1 MDTELDIIQRF
12 FQEVENICT
21 HEQALQEER
30 NRKGE
35 NYNLF
40 SILNIERYE
49 LKHSAL
55 IANLLDPKG
64 SHGCGDAFLRAFFEI
79 ALKERAYP
87 FEDCTHLHSYT
98 EYYTGPIAGD
108 TGGRIDILVKSSHYG
123 LIIEN
128 KIYAGD
134 QDKQLIRYDNY
145 GKEVFGAD
153 GYLLVYLTLYG
164 YDASKESTATKSAEE
179 VGYLRLSYAED
190 ILRWL
195 EQCVRLADDKPLVRE
210 SLNQYI
216 RTIKQ
221 LTYQDMNQENIQ
233 KIIELTISH
242 SKTVATILAHEAK
255 IAKEIRDKYIFPKLE
270 EYAKE
275 KGWHFCAKPDLT
287 NPTEIQFQKDD
298 YDSCIFISAG
308 NSRTTTIWDRVWIG
322 VEYIP
327 QHKTE
332 ANAPIDKLIC
342 LTESND
348 SYPKGWEY
356 LTPWD
361 WESAKNFD
369 KMKEEVVNKVTKK
382 LDEIIKELGK
392 EQIKQS
398 CHTLHNSLITSEG
411 KTSSSSKEKEV

>member
-1 MDTELDIIQRF
+1 MDTELDIQRF
-12 FQEVENICT
+12 FQEVASICALG
-21 HEQALQEER
+21 QAQQEER

-40 SILNIERYE
+40 SILSIERYE

-79 ALKERAYP
+79 ALKGTAYP
-87 FEDCTHLHSYT
+87 FEKCTLPHSYT

-134 QDKQLIRYDNY
+134 QDKQLTRYDNY
-145 GKEVFGAD
+145 GRETFGAD

-164 YDASKESTATKSAEE
+164 CDASKESTATKSAEE

-195 EQCVRLADDKPLVRE
+195 EQCVRLADNKPLVRE

-233 KIIELTISH
+233 EIIDLAVDHPEV
-242 SKTVATILAHEAK
+242 VATLSSKRDA
-255 IAKEIRDKYIFPKLE
+255 IAEGIREKYIFAKLK
-270 EYAKE
+270 EYADQ
-275 KGWHFCAKPDLT
+275 KGWLY
-287 NPTEIQFQKDD
+287 DD
-298 YDSCIFISAG
+298 SESSYNEEEPKIRFRKEGWDGSIIISADSEDKKSNYG
-308 NSRTTTIWDRVWIG
+308 WWMNLWIG
-322 VEYIP
+322 IDSKVTGAKKLTCLEKQSPEYP
-327 QHKTE
+327 M
-332 ANAPIDKLIC
+332 
-342 LTESND
+342 
-348 SYPKGWEY
+348 GWEY
-356 LTPWD
+356 LTTPNWY
-361 WESAKNFD
+361 SAENFPA
-369 KMKEEVVNKVTKK
+369 MKESVAKEIINK
-382 LDEIIKELGK
+382 LDEIIEELGVK
-392 EQIKQS
+392 
-398 CHTLHNSLITSEG
+398 
-411 KTSSSSKEKEV
+411 

>member
-1 MDTELDIIQRF
+1 MDTELDIQRF
-12 FQEVENICT
+12 FQEVASICAL
-21 HEQALQEER
+21 EQAQQEER

-35 NYNLF
+35 NFNLF
-40 SILNIERYE
+40 SILSIERYE

-79 ALKERAYP
+79 ALKGTAYP
-87 FEDCTHLHSYT
+87 FESSTPLDSRT
-98 EYYTGPIAGD
+98 EHYTGPIAGD

-145 GKEVFGAD
+145 GKEIFGAD

-195 EQCVRLADDKPLVRE
+195 EQCARLAYDKPLVRE

-221 LTYQDMNQENIQ
+221 LTYQDMNEENIQ
-233 KIIELTISH
+233 QIIDLAIDHPEV
-242 SKTVATILAHEAK
+242 VATLSSKRDA
-255 IAKEIRDKYIFPKLE
+255 IAQGIRKKYIFAELKK
-270 EYAKE
+270 YADQ
-275 KGWHFCAKPDLT
+275 KGWLY
-287 NPTEIQFQKDD
+287 DD
-298 YDSCIFISAG
+298 SESSYNAEEPKIRFRKEGWDGSIIISADSENKKSNYG
-308 NSRTTTIWDRVWIG
+308 WWMNLWIG
-322 VEYIP
+322 IDSKEAGAKKLACLEKQSPEYP
-327 QHKTE
+327 M
-332 ANAPIDKLIC
+332 
-342 LTESND
+342 
-348 SYPKGWEY
+348 GWEY
-356 LTPWD
+356 LTTPNWY
-361 WESAKNFD
+361 SAENFPA
-369 KMKEEVVNKVTKK
+369 MKESVAEEITNK
-382 LDEIIKELGK
+382 LDEIIEELG
-392 EQIKQS
+392 IK
-398 CHTLHNSLITSEG
+398 
-411 KTSSSSKEKEV
+411 

>member
-1 MDTELDIIQRF
+1 MDTELDIQQF

-30 NRKGE
+30 HRKGE

-40 SILNIERYE
+40 SILSIERYE

-79 ALKERAYP
+79 ALKGTAYP
-87 FEDCTHLHSYT
+87 FESSTPPQSYT
-98 EYYTGPIAGD
+98 EHYTGPIAGD
-108 TGGRIDILVKSSHYG
+108 TGGRIDILVESKSKSSHYG

-134 QDKQLIRYDNY
+134 QDKQLTRYDNY
-145 GKEVFGAD
+145 GKTTFGAD

-195 EQCVRLADDKPLVRE
+195 EQCARLAYDKPLVRE

-221 LTYQDMNQENIQ
+221 LTYQDMNQENIR
-233 KIIELTISH
+233 KIIDLAVDHPEV
-242 SKTVATILAHEAK
+242 VATLSSNRDA
-255 IAKEIRDKYIFPKLE
+255 IAQRIRKEYIFAKLK
-270 EYAKE
+270 EYADQ
-275 KGWHFCAKPDLT
+275 KGWLY
-287 NPTEIQFQKDD
+287 DD
-298 YDSCIFISAG
+298 SESSYNEEEPKIRFRKEGWDGSIIISADSEDKKSNYG
-308 NSRTTTIWDRVWIG
+308 WWMNLWIG
-322 VEYIP
+322 IDSKVTGAKKLACLEKQSPEYP
-327 QHKTE
+327 M
-332 ANAPIDKLIC
+332 
-342 LTESND
+342 
-348 SYPKGWEY
+348 GWEY
-356 LTPWD
+356 LTTPNWY
-361 WESAKNFD
+361 SAENFPA
-369 KMKEEVVNKVTKK
+369 MKTSVAQEIINK
-382 LDEIIKELGK
+382 LDEIIEELG
-392 EQIKQS
+392 IK
-398 CHTLHNSLITSEG
+398 
-411 KTSSSSKEKEV
+411 

>member
-1 MDTELDIIQRF
+1 MDTELDIQRF
-12 FQEVENICT
+12 FQKVANICAL
-21 HEQALQEER
+21 EQAQQEER

-40 SILNIERYE
+40 SILRIEDSE

-134 QDKQLIRYDNY
+134 QDKQLTRYDNY
-145 GKEVFGAD
+145 GKETFGAD
-153 GYLLVYLTLYG
+153 KYLLAYLTLYG

-195 EQCVRLADDKPLVRE
+195 EQCARLAYDKPLVRE

-221 LTYQDMNQENIQ
+221 LTYQDMNQENIRE
-233 KIIELTISH
+233 IIDLAVDYPEV
-242 SKTVATILAHEAK
+242 VATLSSKRDA
-255 IAKEIRDKYIFPKLE
+255 IAQGIRKKYIFDELK
-270 EYAKE
+270 EYAAK
-275 KGWHFCAKPDLT
+275 KGWLFDG
-287 NPTEIQFQKDD
+287 TEIANPKGDNKIRLRKEGWD
-298 YDSCIFISAG
+298 GSIIISADSEDKKSNYG
-308 NSRTTTIWDRVWIG
+308 WWINLWIG
-322 VEYIP
+322 IDSKVTGAKKLACLEKQSPEYP
-327 QHKTE
+327 M
-332 ANAPIDKLIC
+332 
-342 LTESND
+342 
-348 SYPKGWEY
+348 GWEY
-356 LTPWD
+356 LTTPNWY
-361 WESAKNFD
+361 SAENFPA
-369 KMKEEVVNKVTKK
+369 MKESVAKEIINK
-382 LDEIIKELGK
+382 LDEIIEELG
-392 EQIKQS
+392 IK
-398 CHTLHNSLITSEG
+398 
-411 KTSSSSKEKEV
+411 

>member
-1 MDTELDIIQRF
+1 MDTKLDIQRF
-12 FQEVENICT
+12 FQEVANICAL
-21 HEQALQEER
+21 EQALQEER
-30 NRKGE
+30 HRKGE

-79 ALKERAYP
+79 ALKGTAYP
-87 FEDCTHLHSYT
+87 FESSTPPNSYT

-134 QDKQLIRYDNY
+134 QDKQLTRYDNY
-145 GKEVFGAD
+145 GKETFGAD

-164 YDASKESTATKSAEE
+164 CDASKESTATKSAEE

-195 EQCVRLADDKPLVRE
+195 EQCVRLADNKPLVRE

-221 LTYQDMNQENIQ
+221 LTYQDMNQKNIE
-233 KIIELTISH
+233 KIIDLAVDHPEV
-242 SKTVATILAHEAK
+242 VATLSSKRDA
-255 IAKEIRDKYIFPKLE
+255 IAQGIRKKYIFDKLK
-270 EYAKE
+270 EYADQ
-275 KGWHFCAKPDLT
+275 KGWLY
-287 NPTEIQFQKDD
+287 DD
-298 YDSCIFISAG
+298 SESSYNEEEPKIRFRKEGWDGSIIISADSEDKKSNYG
-308 NSRTTTIWDRVWIG
+308 WWMNLWIG
-322 VEYIP
+322 IDSKEAGAKKLACLEKQSPEYP
-327 QHKTE
+327 V
-332 ANAPIDKLIC
+332 
-342 LTESND
+342 
-348 SYPKGWEY
+348 GWEY
-356 LTPWD
+356 LTTPNWY
-361 WESAKNFD
+361 SAENFPA
-369 KMKEEVVNKVTKK
+369 MKESVAEEIINK
-382 LDEIIKELGK
+382 LDEIIEELGVK
-392 EQIKQS
+392 
-398 CHTLHNSLITSEG
+398 
-411 KTSSSSKEKEV
+411 

>member
-1 MDTELDIIQRF
+1 MDTELDIQQF
-12 FQEVENICT
+12 FQEVASICAL
-21 HEQALQEER
+21 EQAQQEER

-87 FEDCTHLHSYT
+87 FEGCTLPDSDT

-108 TGGRIDILVKSSHYG
+108 TGGRIDILVKSSRYG

-134 QDKQLIRYDNY
+134 QDKQLTRYDNY
-145 GKEVFGAD
+145 GKETFGAD
-153 GYLLVYLTLYG
+153 GYHLVYLTLYG
-164 YDASKESTATKSAEE
+164 CDASKESTAAKSAEE

-195 EQCVRLADDKPLVRE
+195 EQCVRLADNKPLVRE

-221 LTYQDMNQENIQ
+221 LTYQDMNQKNIR
-233 KIIELTISH
+233 KIIDLAADHPEV
-242 SKTVATILAHEAK
+242 VATLSSKRDA
-255 IAKEIRDKYIFPKLE
+255 IAQRIIEKYIFPELRK
-270 EYAKE
+270 YAAK
-275 KGWHFCAKPDLT
+275 KGWLFDD
-287 NPTEIQFQKDD
+287 TEIANPKGDNKIRLRKEGWD
-298 YDSCIFISAG
+298 GSIIISADSEDKKSNYG
-308 NSRTTTIWDRVWIG
+308 WWINLWIG
-322 VEYIP
+322 IDSKEAGAKKLACLEKQSPEYP
-327 QHKTE
+327 M
-332 ANAPIDKLIC
+332 
-342 LTESND
+342 
-348 SYPKGWEY
+348 GWEY
-356 LTPWD
+356 LTTPNWY
-361 WESAKNFD
+361 SAENFPA
-369 KMKEEVVNKVTKK
+369 MKESVAKEIINK
-382 LDEIIKELGK
+382 LDKIIEELG
-392 EQIKQS
+392 IK
-398 CHTLHNSLITSEG
+398 
-411 KTSSSSKEKEV
+411 

>member
-79 ALKERAYP
+79 ALKGTAYP
-87 FEDCTHLHSYT
+87 FESSTPPNSYT
-98 EYYTGPIAGD
+98 EHYIGPIAGD
-108 TGGRIDILVKSSHYG
+108 TGGRIDILVESSRYG

-134 QDKQLIRYDNY
+134 QDKQLTRYDNY
-145 GKEVFGAD
+145 GKETFGAD

-164 YDASKESTATKSAEE
+164 CDASKESTATKSAEE

-195 EQCVRLADDKPLVRE
+195 EQCVRLADNKPLVRE

-221 LTYQDMNQENIQ
+221 LTYQDMNQEDIQ
-233 KIIELTISH
+233 KIIDLAVDYPEVAATLS
-242 SKTVATILAHEAK
+242 SKRDA
-255 IAKEIRDKYIFPKLE
+255 IAQGIREKYIFAKLRK
-270 EYAKE
+270 YADK
-275 KGWHFCAKPDLT
+275 KGWLFDD
-287 NPTEIQFQKDD
+287 TEIANSKGDNKICLRKEGWD
-298 YDSCIFISAG
+298 GSIIISADSEDKKSNYG
-308 NSRTTTIWDRVWIG
+308 WWINLWIG
-322 VEYIP
+322 IDSKVTGAKKLACLEKQSPEYP
-327 QHKTE
+327 M
-332 ANAPIDKLIC
+332 
-342 LTESND
+342 
-348 SYPKGWEY
+348 GWEY
-356 LTPWD
+356 LTTPNWY
-361 WESAKNFD
+361 SAENFPA
-369 KMKEEVVNKVTKK
+369 MKESVAKEIINK
-382 LDEIIKELGK
+382 LDEIIEELG
-392 EQIKQS
+392 IK
-398 CHTLHNSLITSEG
+398 
-411 KTSSSSKEKEV
+411 

>member
-1 MDTELDIIQRF
+1 MDTELDIQRF
-12 FQEVENICT
+12 FQEVASICALG
-21 HEQALQEER
+21 QAQQEER

-40 SILNIERYE
+40 SILSIERYE

-79 ALKERAYP
+79 ALKGTAYP
-87 FEDCTHLHSYT
+87 FEKCTLPHSYT

-134 QDKQLIRYDNY
+134 QDKQLTRYNNY
-145 GKEVFGAD
+145 GKETFGAD

-164 YDASKESTATKSAEE
+164 SDASKESTATKRAEE

-195 EQCVRLADDKPLVRE
+195 EQCVRLADNKPLVRE

-221 LTYQDMNQENIQ
+221 LTYQDMNQEDIQ
-233 KIIELTISH
+233 KIIDLAVDHPEV
-242 SKTVATILAHEAK
+242 VATLSSKRDA
-255 IAKEIRDKYIFPKLE
+255 IAQGIREKYIFAELKK
-270 EYAKE
+270 YADQ
-275 KGWHFCAKPDLT
+275 KGWLY
-287 NPTEIQFQKDD
+287 DD
-298 YDSCIFISAG
+298 SESSYNEEEPKIRFRKEGWDGSIIISADSEDKKSNYG
-308 NSRTTTIWDRVWIG
+308 WWMNLWIG
-322 VEYIP
+322 IDSKVTGAKKLACLEKQSPEYP
-327 QHKTE
+327 M
-332 ANAPIDKLIC
+332 
-342 LTESND
+342 
-348 SYPKGWEY
+348 GWEY
-356 LTPWD
+356 LTTPNWY
-361 WESAKNFD
+361 SAENFPA
-369 KMKEEVVNKVTKK
+369 MKESVAEEITNK
-382 LDEIIKELGK
+382 LDEIIEELSINK
-392 EQIKQS
+392 
-398 CHTLHNSLITSEG
+398 
-411 KTSSSSKEKEV
+411 

>member
-1 MDTELDIIQRF
+1 MDKKQDIQRF
-12 FQEVENICT
+12 FQEVASICT

-30 NRKGE
+30 HRKGE

-87 FEDCTHLHSYT
+87 FENCTLPHSYT

-108 TGGRIDILVKSSHYG
+108 TGGRIDILVTSSDYG

-134 QDKQLIRYDNY
+134 QDKQLTRYDNY
-145 GKEVFGAD
+145 GKEIFGAD

-164 YDASKESTATKSAEE
+164 CDASKESTATKSAEE
-179 VGYLRLSYAED
+179 VAYLRLSYAED

-195 EQCVRLADDKPLVRE
+195 KQCVRLANNKPLVRE

-221 LTYQDMNQENIQ
+221 LTYQDMNPKNIQ
-233 KIIELTISH
+233 KIIDLAVDHPEV
-242 SKTVATILAHEAK
+242 VATLSSKRDA
-255 IAKEIRDKYIFPKLE
+255 IAQGIRKKYIFAELKK
-270 EYAKE
+270 YADQ
-275 KGWHFCAKPDLT
+275 KGWLY
-287 NPTEIQFQKDD
+287 DD
-298 YDSCIFISAG
+298 SESSYNEEEPKIRFRKEGWDGSIIISADSEDKKSNYG
-308 NSRTTTIWDRVWIG
+308 WWINLWIG
-322 VEYIP
+322 IDSKVTGAKKLACLEKQSPEYP
-327 QHKTE
+327 M
-332 ANAPIDKLIC
+332 
-342 LTESND
+342 
-348 SYPKGWEY
+348 GWEY
-356 LTPWD
+356 LTTPNWY
-361 WESAKNFD
+361 SAENFPA
-369 KMKEEVVNKVTKK
+369 MKTSVAEEIINK
-382 LDEIIKELGK
+382 LDQIIEELG
-392 EQIKQS
+392 IK
-398 CHTLHNSLITSEG
+398 
-411 KTSSSSKEKEV
+411 

>member
-1 MDTELDIIQRF
+1 MDTEMDIQQF
-12 FQEVENICT
+12 FQEVASICAL
-21 HEQALQEER
+21 EQAQQEER

-79 ALKERAYP
+79 ALKGTAYP
-87 FEDCTHLHSYT
+87 FENSTPLDSRT
-98 EYYTGPIAGD
+98 EHYTGPIAGD

-195 EQCVRLADDKPLVRE
+195 EQCARLAYDKPLVRE

-221 LTYQDMNQENIQ
+221 LTYRDMNQENIP
-233 KIIELTISH
+233 KIIDLAVDHPEV
-242 SKTVATILAHEAK
+242 VATLSSNRDA
-255 IAKEIRDKYIFPKLE
+255 IAQGIRKKYIFAELKK
-270 EYAKE
+270 YADQ
-275 KGWHFCAKPDLT
+275 KGWLY
-287 NPTEIQFQKDD
+287 DD
-298 YDSCIFISAG
+298 SESSYNEEEPKIRFRKEGWDGSIIISADSEDKKSNYG
-308 NSRTTTIWDRVWIG
+308 WWMNLWIG
-322 VEYIP
+322 IDSKEAGAKKLACLEKQSPEYP
-327 QHKTE
+327 M
-332 ANAPIDKLIC
+332 
-342 LTESND
+342 
-348 SYPKGWEY
+348 GWEY
-356 LTPWD
+356 LTTPNWY
-361 WESAKNFD
+361 SAENFPA
-369 KMKEEVVNKVTKK
+369 MKTSVAQ
-382 LDEIIKELGK
+382 EIINKLNEIIEELGVK
-392 EQIKQS
+392 
-398 CHTLHNSLITSEG
+398 
-411 KTSSSSKEKEV
+411 

>member
-1 MDTELDIIQRF
+1 MDTELDIQQF
-12 FQEVENICT
+12 FQEVASICAL
-21 HEQALQEER
+21 EQAQQEER

-87 FEDCTHLHSYT
+87 FEGCTLPDSDT

-108 TGGRIDILVKSSHYG
+108 TGGRIDILVKSSRYG

-134 QDKQLIRYDNY
+134 QDKQLTRYENY
-145 GKEVFGAD
+145 GKETFGAD
-153 GYLLVYLTLYG
+153 GYHLVYLTLYG
-164 YDASKESTATKSAEE
+164 CDASKESTATKSAEE

-195 EQCVRLADDKPLVRE
+195 EQCVRLADNKPLVRE

-221 LTYQDMNQENIQ
+221 LTYQDMNQKNIR
-233 KIIELTISH
+233 KIIDLAADHPEV
-242 SKTVATILAHEAK
+242 VATLSSKRDA
-255 IAKEIRDKYIFPKLE
+255 IAQRIIEKYIFPELREYVKKKGCTFINKTDPNKLS
-270 EYAKE
+270 
-275 KGWHFCAKPDLT
+275 
-287 NPTEIQFQKDD
+287 EIRIQKDGWD
-298 YDSCIFISAG
+298 GYIIISSESG
-308 NSRTTTIWDRVWIG
+308 KSPRWTNVWIG
-322 VEYIP
+322 VKDNRPSET
-327 QHKTE
+327 KTPSQAQTDE
-332 ANAPIDKLIC
+332 GNGMK
-342 LTESND
+342 
-348 SYPKGWEY
+348 WEY
-356 LTPWD
+356 LNPCN
-361 WESAKNFD
+361 WESPENFHAMKTSVAKEITN
-369 KMKEEVVNKVTKK
+369 K
-382 LDEIIKELGK
+382 LDEIIEELGVK
-392 EQIKQS
+392 
-398 CHTLHNSLITSEG
+398 
-411 KTSSSSKEKEV
+411 

>member
-1 MDTELDIIQRF
+1 MDTELNIQRF
-12 FQEVENICT
+12 FQEVASICAL
-21 HEQALQEER
+21 EQAQQEER

-40 SILNIERYE
+40 SILSIERYE

-79 ALKERAYP
+79 ALKGTAYP
-87 FEDCTHLHSYT
+87 FEECTLPHSYT

-108 TGGRIDILVKSSHYG
+108 TGGRIDILVTSSDYG

-134 QDKQLIRYDNY
+134 QDKQLTRYDNY
-145 GKEVFGAD
+145 GKETFGAG

-195 EQCVRLADDKPLVRE
+195 EQCVRLADNKPLVRE

-233 KIIELTISH
+233 TIIDLAVDHPEV
-242 SKTVATILAHEAK
+242 VATLSSKRDA
-255 IAKEIRDKYIFPKLE
+255 IAQGIREKYIFAKLK
-270 EYAKE
+270 EYADQ
-275 KGWHFCAKPDLT
+275 KGWLY
-287 NPTEIQFQKDD
+287 DD
-298 YDSCIFISAG
+298 SESSYNEEEPKIRFRKEGWDGSIIISADSEDKKSNYG
-308 NSRTTTIWDRVWIG
+308 WWINLWIG
-322 VEYIP
+322 IDSKVTGAKKLACLEKQSPEYP
-327 QHKTE
+327 M
-332 ANAPIDKLIC
+332 
-342 LTESND
+342 
-348 SYPKGWEY
+348 GWEY
-356 LTPWD
+356 LTTPNWY
-361 WESAKNFD
+361 SAENFPA
-369 KMKEEVVNKVTKK
+369 MKTSVAEEIISK
-382 LDEIIKELGK
+382 LDEIIEELG
-392 EQIKQS
+392 IK
-398 CHTLHNSLITSEG
+398 
-411 KTSSSSKEKEV
+411 

>member
-1 MDTELDIIQRF
+1 MDTKLDIQRF
-12 FQEVENICT
+12 FQEVASICAL
-21 HEQALQEER
+21 EQAQQEER

-40 SILNIERYE
+40 SILSIERYE

-79 ALKERAYP
+79 ALKGTAYP
-87 FEDCTHLHSYT
+87 FESSTPLDSRT
-98 EYYTGPIAGD
+98 EHYTGPIAGD

-134 QDKQLIRYDNY
+134 QDKQLTRYDNY
-145 GKEVFGAD
+145 GKEIFGAD

-195 EQCVRLADDKPLVRE
+195 EQCVRLAYDKPLVRE

-221 LTYQDMNQENIQ
+221 LTYQDMNQENIE
-233 KIIELTISH
+233 KIIDLAVDHPEV
-242 SKTVATILAHEAK
+242 VATLSSNRDA
-255 IAKEIRDKYIFPKLE
+255 IAQRIIEKYIFPELRK
-270 EYAKE
+270 YAAK
-275 KGWHFCAKPDLT
+275 KGWLFDD
-287 NPTEIQFQKDD
+287 TEIANPKGDNKIRLRKEGWD
-298 YDSCIFISAG
+298 GSIIISADSEDKKSNYG
-308 NSRTTTIWDRVWIG
+308 WWINLWIG
-322 VEYIP
+322 IDSKEAGAKKLACLEKQSPEYP
-327 QHKTE
+327 M
-332 ANAPIDKLIC
+332 
-342 LTESND
+342 
-348 SYPKGWEY
+348 GWEY
-356 LTPWD
+356 LTTPNWY
-361 WESAKNFD
+361 SAENFPA
-369 KMKEEVVNKVTKK
+369 MKESVAEEIINK
-382 LDEIIKELGK
+382 LDKIIEELG
-392 EQIKQS
+392 IK
-398 CHTLHNSLITSEG
+398 
-411 KTSSSSKEKEV
+411 

>member
-1 MDTELDIIQRF
+1 MDTELDIQRF
-12 FQEVENICT
+12 FQEVASICALG
-21 HEQALQEER
+21 QAQQEER

-40 SILNIERYE
+40 SILSIERYE

-79 ALKERAYP
+79 ALKGTAYP
-87 FEDCTHLHSYT
+87 FEKCTLPHSYT

-134 QDKQLIRYDNY
+134 QDKQLTRYDNY
-145 GKEVFGAD
+145 GRETFGAD

-164 YDASKESTATKSAEE
+164 CDASKESTATKSAEE

-195 EQCVRLADDKPLVRE
+195 EQCVRLADNKPLVRE

-221 LTYQDMNQENIQ
+221 LTYQDMNQEDIQ
-233 KIIELTISH
+233 EIIDLAVDHPEV
-242 SKTVATILAHEAK
+242 VATLSSKRDA
-255 IAKEIRDKYIFPKLE
+255 IAQGIRKKYIFDKLK
-270 EYAKE
+270 EYADQ
-275 KGWHFCAKPDLT
+275 KGWLFDD
-287 NPTEIQFQKDD
+287 TEIANPEGDNKIRLRKEGWDG
-298 YDSCIFISAG
+298 SIIISADSEDKKSNYG
-308 NSRTTTIWDRVWIG
+308 WWMNLWIG
-322 VEYIP
+322 IDSKVTGAKKLACLEKQSPEYP
-327 QHKTE
+327 M
-332 ANAPIDKLIC
+332 
-342 LTESND
+342 
-348 SYPKGWEY
+348 GWEY
-356 LTPWD
+356 LTTPNWY
-361 WESAKNFD
+361 SAENFPA
-369 KMKEEVVNKVTKK
+369 MKTSVAQEIINK
-382 LDEIIKELGK
+382 LDEIIEELG
-392 EQIKQS
+392 IK
-398 CHTLHNSLITSEG
+398 
-411 KTSSSSKEKEV
+411 

>member
-1 MDTELDIIQRF
+1 MDTELDIQRF
-12 FQEVENICT
+12 FQEVASICALGQ
-21 HEQALQEER
+21 EQQEER

-87 FEDCTHLHSYT
+87 FEGCTLPDSDT

-108 TGGRIDILVKSSHYG
+108 TGGRIDILVKSSRYG

-134 QDKQLIRYDNY
+134 QDKQLTRYDNY
-145 GKEVFGAD
+145 GKETFGAD

-195 EQCVRLADDKPLVRE
+195 EQCVRLADNKPLVRE

-233 KIIELTISH
+233 EIIDLAVDHPEV
-242 SKTVATILAHEAK
+242 VATLSSKRDA
-255 IAKEIRDKYIFPKLE
+255 IAQGIRKKYIFDKLK
-270 EYAKE
+270 EYADQ
-275 KGWHFCAKPDLT
+275 KGWLFDD
-287 NPTEIQFQKDD
+287 TEIANPEGDNKIRLRKEGWDG
-298 YDSCIFISAG
+298 SIIISADSEDKKSNYG
-308 NSRTTTIWDRVWIG
+308 WWINLWIG
-322 VEYIP
+322 IDSKVTGAKKLACLEKQSPEYP
-327 QHKTE
+327 M
-332 ANAPIDKLIC
+332 
-342 LTESND
+342 
-348 SYPKGWEY
+348 GWEY
-356 LTPWD
+356 LTTPNWY
-361 WESAKNFD
+361 SAENFPA
-369 KMKEEVVNKVTKK
+369 MKESVAEEIINK
-382 LDEIIKELGK
+382 LDKIIEELG
-392 EQIKQS
+392 IK
-398 CHTLHNSLITSEG
+398 
-411 KTSSSSKEKEV
+411 

>member
-1 MDTELDIIQRF
+1 MDTELDIQRF
-12 FQEVENICT
+12 FQEVASICAL
-21 HEQALQEER
+21 EQAQQEER

-64 SHGCGDAFLRAFFEI
+64 SHGCGDAFIRAFFEI
-79 ALKERAYP
+79 ALKGTAYP
-87 FEDCTHLHSYT
+87 FESSTPPDSCT

-134 QDKQLIRYDNY
+134 QDKQLTRYDNY
-145 GKEVFGAD
+145 GKETFGAD

-164 YDASKESTATKSAEE
+164 CDASKESTATKSAEE

-195 EQCVRLADDKPLVRE
+195 EQCVRLADNKPLVRE

-221 LTYQDMNQENIQ
+221 LTYQDMNQEDIQ
-233 KIIELTISH
+233 KIIDLAVDHPEV
-242 SKTVATILAHEAK
+242 VATLSSKRDA
-255 IAKEIRDKYIFPKLE
+255 IAQGIREKYIFAKLK
-270 EYAKE
+270 EYADQ
-275 KGWHFCAKPDLT
+275 KGWLFDS
-287 NPTEIQFQKDD
+287 TEIANPKGDNKIRLRKEGWD
-298 YDSCIFISAG
+298 GSIIISADSEDKKSNYG
-308 NSRTTTIWDRVWIG
+308 WWINLWIG
-322 VEYIP
+322 IDSKVTGAKKLACLEKQSPEYP
-327 QHKTE
+327 M
-332 ANAPIDKLIC
+332 
-342 LTESND
+342 
-348 SYPKGWEY
+348 GWEY
-356 LTPWD
+356 LTTPNWY
-361 WESAKNFD
+361 SAENFPA
-369 KMKEEVVNKVTKK
+369 MKTSVAE
-382 LDEIIKELGK
+382 EIISKLNEIIEELGVK
-392 EQIKQS
+392 
-398 CHTLHNSLITSEG
+398 
-411 KTSSSSKEKEV
+411 

>member
-1 MDTELDIIQRF
+1 MDTELDIQRF
-12 FQEVENICT
+12 FQEVASICALG
-21 HEQALQEER
+21 QAQQEER

-40 SILNIERYE
+40 SILSIERYE

-79 ALKERAYP
+79 ALKDLAYP
-87 FEDCTHLHSYT
+87 FEDCTLPHSYT
-98 EYYTGPIAGD
+98 EYYTGPISGD

-134 QDKQLIRYDNY
+134 QDKQLTRYDNY
-145 GKEVFGAD
+145 GKKTFGAD

-164 YDASKESTATKSAEE
+164 CDASKESTATKSAEE

-195 EQCVRLADDKPLVRE
+195 EQCVRLADNKPLVRE

-233 KIIELTISH
+233 TIIDLAVDHPEV
-242 SKTVATILAHEAK
+242 VATLSSKRDA
-255 IAKEIRDKYIFPKLE
+255 IAQGIRKKYIFDKLK
-270 EYAKE
+270 EYADQ
-275 KGWHFCAKPDLT
+275 KGWLY
-287 NPTEIQFQKDD
+287 DD
-298 YDSCIFISAG
+298 SESSYNEEEPKIRFRKEGWDGSIIISADSENKKSNYG
-308 NSRTTTIWDRVWIG
+308 WWMNLWIG
-322 VEYIP
+322 IDSKEAGAKKLACLEKQSPEYP
-327 QHKTE
+327 M
-332 ANAPIDKLIC
+332 
-342 LTESND
+342 
-348 SYPKGWEY
+348 GWEY
-356 LTPWD
+356 LTTPNWY
-361 WESAKNFD
+361 SAENFPA
-369 KMKEEVVNKVTKK
+369 MKTSVAE
-382 LDEIIKELGK
+382 EIISKLNEIIEELGVK
-392 EQIKQS
+392 
-398 CHTLHNSLITSEG
+398 
-411 KTSSSSKEKEV
+411 

>member
-1 MDTELDIIQRF
+1 MDTELDIQQF
-12 FQEVENICT
+12 FREVENICT
-21 HEQALQEER
+21 REQALQEER
-30 NRKGE
+30 HRKGE

-40 SILNIERYE
+40 SILSIERYE

-190 ILRWL
+190 ILRWM
-195 EQCVRLADDKPLVRE
+195 EQCARLAYDKPLVRE

-233 KIIELTISH
+233 KIIDLAVDHPEV
-242 SKTVATILAHEAK
+242 VATLSSKRDA
-255 IAKEIRDKYIFPKLE
+255 IAQGIREKYIFAKLK
-270 EYAKE
+270 EYADQ
-275 KGWHFCAKPDLT
+275 KGWLY
-287 NPTEIQFQKDD
+287 DD
-298 YDSCIFISAG
+298 SESSYNEEEPKIRFRKEGWDGSIIISADSEDKKSNYG
-308 NSRTTTIWDRVWIG
+308 WWINLWIG
-322 VEYIP
+322 IDSKVTGAKKLACLEKQSPEYP
-327 QHKTE
+327 M
-332 ANAPIDKLIC
+332 
-342 LTESND
+342 
-348 SYPKGWEY
+348 GWEY
-356 LTPWD
+356 LTTPNWY
-361 WESAKNFD
+361 SAENFPA
-369 KMKEEVVNKVTKK
+369 MKESVAEEITNK
-382 LDEIIKELGK
+382 LDEIIEELG
-392 EQIKQS
+392 IK
-398 CHTLHNSLITSEG
+398 
-411 KTSSSSKEKEV
+411 

>member
-1 MDTELDIIQRF
+1 MDTVLDIQRF
-12 FQEVENICT
+12 FQEVASICALV
-21 HEQALQEER
+21 QAQQEER

-40 SILNIERYE
+40 SILSIERYE

-79 ALKERAYP
+79 ALKDLAYP
-87 FEDCTHLHSYT
+87 FEDCTLPDSYT
-98 EYYTGPIAGD
+98 EYYTGPIVGD
-108 TGGRIDILVKSSHYG
+108 TGGRIDILVKSSRYG

-145 GKEVFGAD
+145 GKETFGAD

-195 EQCVRLADDKPLVRE
+195 EQCVRLADNKPLVRE

-233 KIIELTISH
+233 TIIDLAVDHPEV
-242 SKTVATILAHEAK
+242 VATLSSKRDA
-255 IAKEIRDKYIFPKLE
+255 IAEGIREKYIFAKLE
-270 EYAKE
+270 KYADQ
-275 KGWHFCAKPDLT
+275 KGWLY
-287 NPTEIQFQKDD
+287 DD
-298 YDSCIFISAG
+298 SESSYNEEEPKIRLRKEGWDGSIIISADSENKKSNYG
-308 NSRTTTIWDRVWIG
+308 WWMNLWIG
-322 VEYIP
+322 IDSKVTGAKKLACLEKQSPEYP
-327 QHKTE
+327 M
-332 ANAPIDKLIC
+332 
-342 LTESND
+342 
-348 SYPKGWEY
+348 GWEY
-356 LTPWD
+356 LTTPNWY
-361 WESAKNFD
+361 SAENFPA
-369 KMKEEVVNKVTKK
+369 MKTSVAQEIINK
-382 LDEIIKELGK
+382 LDEIIEELSINK
-392 EQIKQS
+392 
-398 CHTLHNSLITSEG
+398 
-411 KTSSSSKEKEV
+411 

>member
-1 MDTELDIIQRF
+1 MDTELDIQRF
-12 FQEVENICT
+12 FQEVASICALGQ
-21 HEQALQEER
+21 EQQEER

-40 SILNIERYE
+40 SILSIERYE

-79 ALKERAYP
+79 ALKERTYP
-87 FEDCTHLHSYT
+87 FEDCTLPHSYT
-98 EYYTGPIAGD
+98 EYYTGPIADD

-134 QDKQLIRYDNY
+134 QDKQLTRYDNY
-145 GKEVFGAD
+145 GKETFGAD

-164 YDASKESTATKSAEE
+164 CDASKESTATKSAEE

-195 EQCVRLADDKPLVRE
+195 EQCVRLADNKPLVRE

-233 KIIELTISH
+233 TIIDLAVDHPEV
-242 SKTVATILAHEAK
+242 VATLSSKRDA
-255 IAKEIRDKYIFPKLE
+255 IAEGIREKYIFDKLK
-270 EYAKE
+270 EYADQ
-275 KGWHFCAKPDLT
+275 KGWLY
-287 NPTEIQFQKDD
+287 DD
-298 YDSCIFISAG
+298 SESSYNEEEPKIRFRKEGWDGSIIISADSEDKKSNYG
-308 NSRTTTIWDRVWIG
+308 WWMNLWIG
-322 VEYIP
+322 IDSKVTGAKKLACLEKQSPEYP
-327 QHKTE
+327 M
-332 ANAPIDKLIC
+332 
-342 LTESND
+342 
-348 SYPKGWEY
+348 GWEY
-356 LTPWD
+356 LTTPNWY
-361 WESAKNFD
+361 SAENFPA
-369 KMKEEVVNKVTKK
+369 MKTSVAQEIINK
-382 LDEIIKELGK
+382 LDKIIEELGVK
-392 EQIKQS
+392 
-398 CHTLHNSLITSEG
+398 
-411 KTSSSSKEKEV
+411 

>member
-1 MDTELDIIQRF
+1 MDTELNIQRF
-12 FQEVENICT
+12 FQEVASICAL
-21 HEQALQEER
+21 EQAQQEER

-40 SILNIERYE
+40 SILSIERYE

-79 ALKERAYP
+79 ALKGTAYP
-87 FEDCTHLHSYT
+87 FEECTLPHSYT

-108 TGGRIDILVKSSHYG
+108 TGGRIDILVTSSDYG

-134 QDKQLIRYDNY
+134 QDKQLTRYDNY
-145 GKEVFGAD
+145 GKETFGAG

-195 EQCVRLADDKPLVRE
+195 EQCVRLADNKPLVRE

-233 KIIELTISH
+233 TIIDLAVDHPEV
-242 SKTVATILAHEAK
+242 VATLSSKRDA
-255 IAKEIRDKYIFPKLE
+255 IAQGIREKYIFAKLK
-270 EYAKE
+270 EYADQ
-275 KGWHFCAKPDLT
+275 KGWLFDDTEIT
-287 NPTEIQFQKDD
+287 NPQGEPNIRFRKEGWDG
-298 YDSCIFISAG
+298 SIIISADSENKKSNYG
-308 NSRTTTIWDRVWIG
+308 WWMNLWIG
-322 VEYIP
+322 IDSKEAGAKKLACLEKQSPEYP
-327 QHKTE
+327 M
-332 ANAPIDKLIC
+332 
-342 LTESND
+342 
-348 SYPKGWEY
+348 GWEY
-356 LTPWD
+356 LTTPNWY
-361 WESAKNFD
+361 SAENFPA
-369 KMKEEVVNKVTKK
+369 MKTSVAE
-382 LDEIIKELGK
+382 EIISKLNEIIEELGVK
-392 EQIKQS
+392 
-398 CHTLHNSLITSEG
+398 
-411 KTSSSSKEKEV
+411 